1 MSATE
6 IILNIC
12 HRLVERRTA
21 GAVPIYHLL
30 SVVMIL
36 FFYVFNRF
44 FLIMRTSYYFGGHG
58 RICTYVLDGFT
69 GMQ

>member
-30 SVVMIL
+30 SVVMYGAQNEAYK
-36 FFYVFNRF
+36 FR
-44 FLIMRTSYYFGGHG
+44 
-58 RICTYVLDGFT
+58 
-69 GMQ
+69 

>member
-36 FFYVFNRF
+36 FFM
-44 FLIMRTSYYFGGHG
+44 FLIDFFNYAHILLFWGHG
-58 RICTYVLDGFT
+58 RICTYVLDGFA

>member
-36 FFYVFNRF
+36 FFYIFNRF
-44 FLIMRTSYYFGGHG
+44 SLIPQHYYKIFFLST
-58 RICTYVLDGFT
+58 
-69 GMQ
+69 